1 MKKIL
6 ATAVLFACSFFLS
19 SCNLCSDKSG
29 SLSVLY
35 MIIALI
41 SLLLLLGYAFF
52 IKKKDKWFVLLFTSV
67 FIVNTGYFLLS
78 ASANL
83 EMALWANRISY
94 FGSVFLP
101 FAMFMIIINVC
112 NFKLPKIAI
121 WTMIGIGGVVFLV
134 AASPGYLDIYYK
146 SVEFAVEN
154 GTTVLVKEYGALHS
168 LYLVYLVAYFL
179 IMVSAIT
186 YATYKK
192 NIESNKHAI
201 TLLCAVFVNICVWFV
216 EQLFKF
222 NFEFLSVS
230 YIITELFLLGLY
242 SVIEDINKS
251 NVDLAS
257 EKPNYQNTDEI
268 RELSNNLIKKVT
280 LLTPTEKKIY
290 DLYCE
295 GRKTKEV
302 TELLGIKETTLKFH
316 NSNIYSKLG
325 VKSKKQLLEC
335 ALCLKQD
342 NQ

>member
-1 MKKIL
+1 MKKIF
-6 ATAVLFACSFFLS
+6 ATAVLFVCSFFLS
-19 SCNLCSDKSG
+19 SCNICSDKSG

-35 MIIALI
+35 MIISAI
-41 SLLLLLGYAFF
+41 SLLLLLGYLFF
-52 IKKKDKWFVLLFTSV
+52 IKKKDKRFALLFTSV
-67 FIVNTGYFLLS
+67 FVVNTGYFLLS

-101 FAMFMIIINVC
+101 FAMFMIIVNVC
-112 NFKLPKIAI
+112 NFKLPKTAM
-121 WTMIGIGGVVFLV
+121 WTMVGIGAVVFLV

-146 SVEFAVEN
+146 SVELSTEN
-154 GTTVLVKEYGALHS
+154 GASVLVKEYGVLHS

-179 IMVSAIT
+179 LMVSAIV

-251 NVDLAS
+251 NAAPVTVKQNS
-257 EKPNYQNTDEI
+257 ENTDEL
-268 RELSNNLIKKVT
+268 RELSNNISQKIT
-280 LLTPTEKKIY
+280 LLTPTEKRIY
-290 DLYCE
+290 DLYCQ
-295 GRKTKEV
+295 GKKTKEV

-335 ALCLKQD
+335 MVYIKG
-342 NQ
+342 